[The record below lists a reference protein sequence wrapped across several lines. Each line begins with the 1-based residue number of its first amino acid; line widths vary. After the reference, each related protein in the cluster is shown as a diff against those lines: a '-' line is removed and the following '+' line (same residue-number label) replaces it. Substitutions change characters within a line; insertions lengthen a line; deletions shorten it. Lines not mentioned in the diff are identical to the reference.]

1 MAFFKG
7 ILYTFPH
14 TKNFWPPMPP
24 WGEMNFPKMTPTK
37 KPKMEINSP
46 EQIVEGT
53 KNFFN
58 GHNCIPFRSNGWR
71 KKFFKIFKNLGL
83 MIFFVIFFAKLWIF
97 IARVAMVR
105 FFSKLVDMLQTMYT
119 FRWAKKKNMV
129 FPLRPDIGLEI
140 RPFFASHFY

>member
-1 MAFFKG
+1 MSVSARRSWPKGAGVRGQHMACFKG
-7 ILYTFPH
+7 IPYTFPH

-71 KKFFKIFKNLGL
+71 KKIFKIFKNLRL
-83 MIFFVIFFAKLWIF
+83 MNFFVIFFAKLWIF
-97 IARVAMVR
+97 ISSVPVVR
-105 FFSKLVDMLQTMYT
+105 FFSNFAYVPYKIYT
-119 FRWAKKKNMV
+119 
-129 FPLRPDIGLEI
+129 LR
-140 RPFFASHFY
+140 